1 MTVPESAVLAR
12 RDGVELVRAGR
23 WDISTGTWD
32 AAPADLTAAIAAL
45 ACPAVQKPIVKIGH
59 TDKRFTPGDGEPA
72 IGWYENLRVTDGGH
86 TLIADQVA
94 PAWLTDVQ
102 AAAWPNRSIEGT
114 YNKRCGLGHRH
125 PFVLEAVSL
134 LGVTPPGVSTLKP
147 LNNLADV
154 QALFGV
160 AASDSAPAEGEVRIV
175 ASLRAAA
182 DTSGEPEH
190 TGAMVALIPRAE
202 DAARLAVEGGEP
214 ADELHVTLAYLGDA
228 ADLSDAARQDIIDA
242 VSSAVNG
249 MPRIDADAFSV
260 NVFNPGD
267 AEPDRDTCL
276 VLGMSGDLL
285 DAVHTMVGEALAY
298 SGASVPPQHSPWH
311 CHMSLIYTDDLGRV
325 KEAAAK
331 VGPVSFDRLRIA
343 FAGQH
348 IDIPLIG
355 DPEPVDD
362 EPEEAEVEAAV
373 AAAAGDENNLREYFT
388 RKKEGLSRWATKRHP
403 WTALYRILRRHVGS
417 ERAKRIAS
425 AWFHRVFGYWP
436 GDQRHRKTAA
446 SASSVD
452 AAETV
457 AKAFH
462 ESYERQ
468 APDHGYR
475 TREASAKPWE
485 QVPDNNRALMV
496 AVVRD
501 LIERGVISASVSAA
515 YGGSIVPNPKPDV
528 ADRIKQ
534 AWNATA
540 PVQQYIVQVRASDVI
555 VMDDTDRATY
565 RVPVTV
571 DGEQVTFGQP
581 APVAL
586 DYVPADTV
594 AASVAVYASR
604 EESRPEPPAE
614 PTPEPQPDEPATPDA
629 PTETDGDAPV
639 PPAAEPEPA
648 PSTEPKGEDPVS
660 TLSTDVR
667 SRLGLATD
675 ADDAAVLAALA
686 DLQSKADQTA
696 EQVAASAAD
705 RDEMKT
711 EIARLSGELARINAS
726 AAADAKKALFDGA
739 VRDGKLKPADRDG
752 WEARYDKAP
761 EVITEIL
768 ASIAPNTAVPVAA
781 SGYTGDAEAAGPD
794 ALDVEYARLFGA
806 DNTEKAGA

>member
-1 MTVPESAVLAR
+1 MLAR

-86 TLIADQVA
+86 TLVADQVA

-147 LNNLADV
+147 LNSLADV

-160 AASDSAPAEGEVRIV
+160 AASDATPGEGEVRIV

-182 DTSGEPEH
+182 DSDGEPEH

-202 DAARLAVEGGEP
+202 DAERLAVDGGEA
-214 ADELHVTLAYLGDA
+214 ADELHVTLAYLGEA

-249 MPRIDADAFSV
+249 FPAVDAEGFGLGL
-260 NVFNPGD
+260 FNPPGASQPD
-267 AEPDRDTCL
+267 GKDRDSCV
-276 VLGMSGDLL
+276 VLLMGGDLL
-285 DAVHTMVGEALAY
+285 DAVHTLVGDALNYAD
-298 SGASVPPQHSPWH
+298 VPTPQQHAPWH
-311 CHMSLIYTDDLGRV
+311 AHTTLAYTDDLDRFRAMTDRTGTVR
-325 KEAAAK
+325 
-331 VGPVSFDRLRIA
+331 FDRLRIA
-343 FAGQH
+343 FGGQR

-355 DPEPVDD
+355 DPDPVDD
-362 EPEEAEVEAAV
+362 EPEDAEVEAAV
-373 AAAAGDENNLREYFT
+373 AAAAGDENNLREFFT
-388 RKKEGLSRWATKRHP
+388 RNPKGLARWAKKAHP

-436 GDQRHRKTAA
+436 GDRRHRKTAA
-446 SASSVD
+446 SAGHLEG
-452 AAETV
+452 ET
-457 AKAFH
+457 
-462 ESYERQ
+462 
-468 APDHGYR
+468 
-475 TREASAKPWE
+475 
-485 QVPDNNRALMV
+485 M
-496 AVVRD
+496 
-501 LIERGVISASVSAA
+501 
-515 YGGSIVPNPKPDV
+515 PNPKPDV
-528 ADRIKQ
+528 ADRIKT

-571 DGEQVTFGQP
+571 DGDAVVFGERQ
-581 APVAL
+581 PVAL
-586 DYVPADTV
+586 DYVPAETV

-604 EESRPEPPAE
+604 EESRPEAAPASEPTAE
-614 PTPEPQPDEPATPDA
+614 PTPEPQPAPEPDEPVTPDA
-629 PTETDGDAPV
+629 PTETDGGAPV

-686 DLQSKADQTA
+686 DLQSKADQNA
-696 EQVAASAAD
+696 QQVAASTAD

-739 VRDGKLKPADRDG
+739 VRDGKLRPADRDG

-806 DNTEKAGA
+806 DTEKAGA

>member
-1 MTVPESAVLAR
+1 MPETAVLAR
-12 RDGVELVRAGR
+12 RDGVELVRAGSWALSSGR
-23 WDISTGTWD
+23 WDAS
-32 AAPADLTAAIAAL
+32 PADLAAAVAASQ
-45 ACPAVQKPIVKIGH
+45 CPAVRRPVLWIGH
-59 TDKRFTPGDGEPA
+59 TDDRFTPRSGDGEPT
-72 IGWYENLRVTDGGH
+72 IGWIENMRLADGGH
-86 TLIADQVA
+86 TLIGDYVGV
-94 PAWLTDVQ
+94 PAWLDQVM
-102 AAAWPNRSIEGT
+102 ASAYPDRSVEGAYNRT
-114 YNKRCGLGHRH
+114 CQLGHRH
-125 PFVLEAVSL
+125 PFILDGVAL
-134 LGVTPPGVSTLKP
+134 LGVTRPGVGTLRS
-147 LNNLADV
+147 LQSLDDV
-154 QALFGV
+154 RALYGL
-160 AASDSAPAEGEVRIV
+160 AASGDDGPQEGEVRISARV
-175 ASLRAAA
+175 TAAEQA
-182 DTSGEPEH
+182 GQVEH

-202 DAARLAVEGGEP
+202 DAERLAVDGGEA

-228 ADLSDAARQDIIDA
+228 VDLSDAARQDIIDA

-355 DPEPVDD
+355 DPEPVEDD
-362 EPEEAEVEAAV
+362 ADEVM
-373 AAAAGDENNLREYFT
+373 AAAGDDNQLKRYWT
-388 RKKEGLSRWATKRHP
+388 KDPRGLAKWRGKPHP
-403 WTALYRILRRHVGS
+403 WTALYRHLRKHVS
-417 ERAKRIAS
+417 PPERAKRIAS
-425 AWFHRVFGYWP
+425 QWFHDVFGYWP
-436 GDQRHRKTAA
+436 GDRRHRKKAA
-446 SASSVD
+446 SAARPEGD
-452 AAETV
+452 
-457 AKAFH
+457 
-462 ESYERQ
+462 
-468 APDHGYR
+468 
-475 TREASAKPWE
+475 
-485 QVPDNNRALMV
+485 MM
-496 AVVRD
+496 
-501 LIERGVISASVSAA
+501 
-515 YGGSIVPNPKPDV
+515 PNPKPDV
-528 ADRIKQ
+528 ADRIKT

-565 RVPVTV
+565 RVPVRL
-571 DGEQVTFGQP
+571 DGDVVVFGERQ
-581 APVAL
+581 PVAL
-586 DYVPADTV
+586 DYVPAETV

-604 EESRPEPPAE
+604 EESRPDTEPVEPPTPPGLPPAPEPDAE
-614 PTPEPQPDEPATPDA
+614 PAATPEALA
-629 PTETDGDAPV
+629 TDGGSPV
-639 PPAAEPEPA
+639 PPAAEPDNA
-648 PSTEPKGEDPVS
+648 PSTEPKGEDHVS

-667 SRLGLATD
+667 SRLGLPTD

-686 DLQSKADQTA
+686 DLQSKADTTA
-696 EQVAASAAD
+696 EQVAASTAD

-711 EIARLSGELARINAS
+711 EIARLSGELATIKAS
-726 AAADAKKALFDGA
+726 AAADAKKTLFDQA

-761 EVITEIL
+761 EVISEIL

-806 DNTEKAGA
+806 DTEKAGA